1 VIRHI
6 VSRPLSVVVATFA
19 FTAFGALALFKLPVS
34 LLPRIERSSLV
45 VTAKAS
51 HVSRDELLQQV
62 TSPIERCLALVPGV
76 SSVESETRDGE
87 SRITV
92 TPAWQTDA
100 DRLRIDVTRRIEG
113 AARIPLDDLSV
124 ETETDPAPIIEI
136 AITGASGSER
146 SRIADRVVL
155 PEIARIDG
163 AGRIDVAGATPLRV
177 TVRPRAADLEARGL
191 TAADV
196 EQRLRAIGT
205 SVNAGRVRE
214 GAAVRPLVVTESV
227 RTPDELA
234 QMTIRDVPLGEVAG
248 IALQEVSDD
257 TAFRLLDRSTGTAT
271 DGVLLRVYR
280 APNANAVALARGVRE
295 RAAELAKRL
304 ANVRVTVVIDRSGEV
319 SRALADLGL
328 AVLLGV
334 LLGTVI
340 LRWMIGHWRPTL
352 ALAVVIPAALLA
364 SFTAFFAAGIP
375 LDVISLSGLA
385 LATGLLVDNSI
396 VVLDSIES
404 AREAGEGDAVAAGTR
419 RVLVAVIA
427 SSVTLM
433 IVFAPMLFLRG
444 LARAIFGEQAIAVVI
459 SICAS
464 VILSITLTPVLAQR
478 ERRSVGARYPG
489 REVCMAMLDRAM
501 RRPFAALAIGV
512 VVVLVGVSA
521 GMFLPRELFARGA
534 ERDVV
539 IEVRTPPDLKPET
552 ARQRIAAVWSAAIA
566 AVDRREVSA
575 MWMTRASAERP
586 ATIDIELV
594 SSRAADVALRHLRAR
609 MATLEG
615 APAVRLRAST
625 FVEAVS
631 GRADRIEIIPTA
643 TTDAEA
649 QTLAGRIIDAM
660 RQSGFR
666 LADDASESTRR
677 LALALRWDEQR
688 LGATHTE
695 RATVEDDVR
704 AAAGN
709 IDVGRADV
717 TGAEAAI
724 RLLQT
729 TPENVSLTPAH
740 VGGSIVPLSAVAAV
754 TLTERSPA
762 LLRDERR
769 PARRL
774 LFEGADIAAATR
786 AVGALS
792 TGGSERIRVAG
803 RARDLVEAFAQMRLT
818 LFLAIVLLYLT
829 VAAFYESL
837 LLPLAVL
844 AAVPFAMAGAFAAL
858 LLTGQSLNIM
868 SLVGL
873 VFLGGL
879 VVNHTV
885 VLLDRAEHLR
895 NDGVPEDAAIRT
907 AAADRYRPVIMTTIV
922 AVAGMLPLAIFGGAG
937 VELRRSIAVV
947 VVGGL
952 VTATAGTLILIPL
965 LHRALEPFRRR
976 SRVNRLATNHA

>member
-1 VIRHI
+1 VIRQI
-6 VSRPLSVVVATFA
+6 VARPLSVIVATFA
-19 FTAFGALALFKLPVS
+19 FTAFGAFALFKLPVS

-45 VTAKAS
+45 VTARAS
-51 HVSRDELLQQV
+51 HVSRDELVQQV
-62 TSPIERCLALVPGV
+62 TSPIERRLALVPGV

-87 SRITV
+87 SRIIV

-124 ETETDPAPIIEI
+124 DAETDPAPIVEVG
-136 AITGASGSER
+136 ITGGSGAER
-146 SRIADRVVL
+146 SRVADRVVL

-177 TVRPRAADLEARGL
+177 TVRPRAADLMARGL
-191 TAADV
+191 TAADI
-196 EQRLRAIGT
+196 EQRLRAIGS

-214 GAAVRPLVVTESV
+214 GAAVRPLVVTDSV

-234 QMTIRDVPLGEVAG
+234 QMTVRDVPLGEVADV
-248 IALQEVSDD
+248 ALQEVSDD
-257 TAFRLLDRSTGTAT
+257 TTFRLLDRLGGTVS

-295 RAAELAKRL
+295 RVAELSKRL
-304 ANVRVTVVIDRSGEV
+304 GNVRVAVVVDRSGEV

-404 AREAGEGDAVAAGTR
+404 ARAAGEVDAITAGTR
-419 RVLVAVIA
+419 RVLVAVTA
-427 SSVTLM
+427 SSITLM
-433 IVFAPMLFLRG
+433 IVLAPLLYLRG

-464 VILSITLTPVLAQR
+464 VILSMTLTPVLAQR
-478 ERRSVGARYPG
+478 ERRSVVARYPG
-489 REVCMAMLDRAM
+489 RDVCMAVLDRAM
-501 RRPFAALAIGV
+501 RRPFAALVIGV
-512 VVVLVGVSA
+512 VVILVGVFA

-539 IEVRTPPDLKPET
+539 IEVRISPDLKAEK
-552 ARQRIAAVWSAAIA
+552 ARQRIAAVWSAAIS
-566 AVDRREVSA
+566 AVDRREVSS
-575 MWMTRASAERP
+575 MWMTRVSPEQP
-586 ATIDIELV
+586 ATIDMELD
-594 SSRAADVALRHLRAR
+594 SPRAAGAALRRLRAR

-615 APAVRLRAST
+615 VPAVRLRTST

-631 GRADRIEIIPTA
+631 GQADRIELIPSA
-643 TTDAEA
+643 TTDAET
-649 QTLAGRIIDAM
+649 QTLAGRVIDAM
-660 RQSGFR
+660 QRAGFR
-666 LADDASESTRR
+666 LADDAGESTRR

-688 LGATHTE
+688 LDANHTD
-695 RATVEDDVR
+695 RARVEGDVR

-709 IDVGRADV
+709 IDVGRADIS
-717 TGAEAAI
+717 GADAAI

-729 TPENVSLTPAH
+729 TPEDVALTPMH
-740 VGGSIVPLSAVAAV
+740 VGSSIVPLSAVASV

-774 LFEGADIAAATR
+774 LFEGSDVDTATR
-786 AVGALS
+786 AVAAVP
-792 TGGSERIRVAG
+792 TGGSQRIRVAG

-829 VAAFYESL
+829 VAGFYESV
-837 LLPLAVL
+837 LLPLPVL
-844 AAVPFAMAGAFAAL
+844 AAIPFAMAGAFAAL
-858 LLTGQSLNIM
+858 LLTGQSLNVM

-895 NDGVPEDAAIRT
+895 NDGVPEDEAIRT

-947 VVGGL
+947 VIGGL

-976 SRVNRLATNHA
+976 SRVTRFATNDV